1 MMSKMDEVFRKV
13 LNDRDI
19 FDTPYD
25 THAGK
30 PIPKLFEGDSWKEL
44 GRLFNEIQKLC
55 KKHSIALQDI
65 EKLMDKNKLPEEIRE
80 KVEEFK
86 NRINDRIR
94 KIKNQE
100 QSASKWRRD
109 KINELKRRAEWLK
122 LALVNKPHLLKQL
135 FENLE
140 WYGLVECHL
149 PSMDDYGKVIE
160 RHDISTVEHYF
171 VDKIKREVSYKHGQR
186 YISKR
191 GKALEKVFEY
201 VKELYNFGLHPVE
214 IAFFVRK
221 LNSLVTYWE
230 VIE

>member
-1 MMSKMDEVFRKV
+1 MMSKIDEVFRKV

-19 FDTPYD
+19 FDSPCD
-25 THAGK
+25 TYTRK
-30 PIPKLFEGDSWKEL
+30 PILLFEGASWKEL
-44 GRLFNEIQKLC
+44 GRLFNEGRK
-55 KKHSIALQDI
+55 DEFI
-65 EKLMDKNKLPEEIRE
+65 EKIKSRVREIE
-80 KVEEFK
+80 
-86 NRINDRIR
+86 D
-94 KIKNQE
+94 Q
-100 QSASKWRRD
+100 D
-109 KINELKRRAEWLK
+109 KINELKQRAEWLK
-122 LALVNKPHLLKQL
+122 SAFENKPHLLKQL

-140 WYGLVECHL
+140 WYGLVKCYL

-186 YISKR
+186 HISKK

-201 VKELYNFGLHPVE
+201 VKELYNSGLHPVE

-230 VIE
+230 VIEWVKK